1 MRTLGYSI
9 ECCCGIITHSKTERE
24 KHLKS
29 ICHKAFIRQLEK
41 GVIASFQETKRL
53 QSLVHF

>member
-9 ECCCGIITHSKTERE
+9 ECCCGITTHSKTERE

-41 GVIASFQETKRL
+41 GVIANYTETKRL
-53 QSLVHF
+53 QCLDK